1 MKFTDVS
8 CVQPFKKRFGMFSTF
23 PLTVTVFSDVH
34 PKNIPTPIAPL
45 TVALVI
51 LIQFLNTSCDTIP
64 VVTLSD
70 IIPVLENARGLKLI
84 SFAGNTT
91 DVNDVQSE
99 NAFDP
104 MPMTDSGIDMFYND
118 LH

>member
-1 MKFTDVS
+1 M
-8 CVQPFKKRFGMFSTF
+8 
-23 PLTVTVFSDVH
+23 
-34 PKNIPTPIAPL
+34 
-45 TVALVI
+45 
-51 LIQFLNTSCDTIP
+51 
-64 VVTLSD
+64 TLS
-70 IIPVLENARGLKLI
+70 IVMPVLKNARGLKLI
-84 SFAGNTT
+84 AFAGNTT